1 VRPFRAPHLL
11 VAAFAFAAC
20 PHGAALAAPP
30 TAAAA
35 TNPALLAAIEDEA
48 GGDLKRFYRQRGYR
62 PLWIEDG
69 TFGPQAEKLISY
81 LATAWLDGLKPSSY
95 DPDEIVEAMKKAR
108 GGTPEDMARAEL
120 ALSEAFADYVRDQR
134 RPNDDIEIDY
144 ADKKLKPEKLK
155 ARQVLL
161 AASFPK
167 SFRDYVANMEWMSGK
182 YVMLRGLM
190 ARAAAARSPDR
201 VIERLRINMDRARV
215 LPGPWVRHVEVDA
228 SSGRLWYYE
237 AGEEVGT
244 MRVVVGAKET
254 QTPMLV
260 GSLTWAIVNPYWNVP
275 TYLARG
281 SIAKKV
287 ASGRSLAD
295 MHIEA
300 LSGWSPSAEVI
311 PASEINWPAV
321 VAGEEDIRLRQ
332 LPGPYNSMG
341 QVKFVFPND
350 QGIYLHDT
358 PERAL
363 LKKSDRHFSNGCIR
377 LEKAMALGRWLLGRP
392 VPVKDDKPEEAIALP
407 YRVPVYITYITAE
420 DTKKGI
426 TFRPDIYG
434 RDVVED

>member
-1 VRPFRAPHLL
+1 MAASSRP
-11 VAAFAFAAC
+11 
-20 PHGAALAAPP
+20 
-30 TAAAA
+30 AAAA
-35 TNPALLAAIEDEA
+35 ASEAAIAAAIEDEA
-48 GGDLKRFYRQRGYR
+48 HGDFKRFYRQRDYK
-62 PLWIEDG
+62 PLWLDG
-69 TFGPQAEKLISY
+69 TTFGPQAEKLISY

-95 DPDEIVEAMKKAR
+95 DPDELVEAMAEAR
-108 GGTPEDMARAEL
+108 GGDPKALAKAEL
-120 ALSEAFADYVRDQR
+120 AFSETFAKFVRDQR
-134 RPNDDIEIDY
+134 RPNDDVEIDY
-144 ADKKLKPEKLK
+144 ADERLKPKKLKPE
-155 ARQVLL
+155 QVLM

-167 SFRDYVANMEWMSGK
+167 SFEDYVARMGWMSDE
-182 YVMLRGLM
+182 YVALRGLM
-190 ARAAAARSPDR
+190 ARAAAERLPDR
-201 VIERLRINMDRARV
+201 ALARLGRNMDRARI
-215 LPGPWVRHVEVDA
+215 LPSPWVRHIVVDA

-237 AGEEVGT
+237 AGKEVGS

-287 ASGRSLAD
+287 ASGRSLKA

-311 PASEINWPAV
+311 PASQINWPAV
-321 VAGEEDIRLRQ
+321 VSGEQDIRLRQ
-332 LPGPYNSMG
+332 LPGPFNSMG
-341 QVKFVFPND
+341 RVKFVFPND

-358 PERAL
+358 PERGL
-363 LKKSDRHFSNGCIR
+363 LRKSDRHFSNGCIR

-420 DTKKGI
+420 ATKKGV

-434 RDVVED
+434 RDAPEE